1 MNLASIGI
9 DLGKIGFHLF
19 ALDDH
24 GKVVI
29 KKKFSRKQ
37 LLANTANVDAAL
49 VGIEFADVTSMRC
62 KRPMP
67 TMSDPCWHSHV
78 REALTADLQRRSRE
92 PRPINSSGHNVRGG
106 YT

>member
-1 MNLASIGI
+1 MNIASIGI
-9 DLGKIGFHLF
+9 DLGKISFHLL

-49 VGIEFADVTSMRC
+49 VGIEACSGAHFLGA
-62 KRPMP
+62 
-67 TMSDPCWHSHV
+67 
-78 REALTADLQRRSRE
+78 ALRDQGQALA
-92 PRPINSSGHNVRGG
+92 I
-106 YT
+106 